1 MKISI
6 PPEILDRL
14 VPNKL
19 FSRLTIANKML
30 LGYLSLSV
38 LTIIVVVYALISLQ
52 RLNHI
57 NKSIV
62 NGDIPVQEAADKM
75 LDAVLAQDMYEKR
88 HLILRSADM
97 RILFAKRGDEFRT
110 WVAAVK
116 NLPDR
121 DTRAIESVQ

>member
-30 LGYLSLSV
+30 LGYLTLSV

-62 NGDIPVQEAADKM
+62 NGDIPFRK
-75 LDAVLAQDMYEKR
+75 
-88 HLILRSADM
+88 LRIRCLMPSSL
-97 RILFAKRGDEFRT
+97 RICT
-110 WVAAVK
+110 K
-116 NLPDR
+116 NA
-121 DTRAIESVQ
+121 T